1 MLVWFVYDI
10 VEDRPRRKIGD
21 KAIELGLQRVQKS
34 VFLGNVEE
42 TTADE
47 LLLYSEELINPDED
61 SVYMF
66 PMCQEDFKKIEILG
80 EAFNKAMANDELKT
94 MFL

>member
-1 MLVWFVYDI
+1 MLTWFVYDI
-10 VEDRPRRKIGD
+10 SEDKPRRKISD
-21 KAIELGLQRVQKS
+21 KAIELGLARVQKS

-42 TTADE
+42 SVADE
-47 LLLYSEELINPDED
+47 LLIYSEELIDIEED

-66 PMCQEDFKKIEILG
+66 PMCQEDFKKIELLG
-80 EAFNKAMANDELKT
+80 QAFDKAMANDEIKT